1 MYRKGTELPV
11 WRPMMSGTI
20 LSIVFIVRALTCY
33 IDNGCRVA

>member
-20 LSIVFIVRALTCY
+20 LSIVFMVCALS
-33 IDNGCRVA
+33 NLPH